1 MKKNLLIPM
10 LVLLAILCLSAS
22 CGLTDA
28 EDPTSGHGDMATTG
42 ETPSGGSDVLDKGG
56 ANPTDN
62 VTIVNPEIS
71 PIPSVSPI
79 PDVSPFPEVS
89 PFPSASA
96 FPEDGLDTTSDS
108 LLQDLRDGASEVLD
122 GTH

>member
-22 CGLTDA
+22 CGLTNAGDS
-28 EDPTSGHGDMATTG
+28 TSGHGDMATTG
-42 ETPSGGSDVLDKGG
+42 DTPSGGPDVQDKGG

-71 PIPSVSPI
+71 PLPSVSPMPEI
-79 PDVSPFPEVS
+79 SPFPEVS

-96 FPEDGLDTTSDS
+96 LPENGSDQTSDS
-108 LLQDLRDGASEVLD
+108 LLEDLRDGASEVLD